1 MQVMHQKVLTRN
13 CTNTNEILHF
23 INELSIKLQFMYY
36 DQKQLLVF
44 NDPLQKPK
52 IAREP
57 KIANHLIFGSFL
69 HIK

>member
-1 MQVMHQKVLTRN
+1 
-13 CTNTNEILHF
+13 
-23 INELSIKLQFMYY
+23 MYY

-52 IAREP
+52 IA
-57 KIANHLIFGSFL
+57 NHLIFGSFL

>member
-44 NDPLQKPK
+44 NDPLQNQ
-52 IAREP
+52 R
-57 KIANHLIFGSFL
+57 
-69 HIK
+69 